1 MKKLFVIIDLF
12 NSCVEFVKS
21 LDSIFTA
28 IPSFFNRLLELTYA
42 GLAGLESMS
51 NYLLLLNL
59 LPMY

>member
-12 NSCVEFVKS
+12 NSFVEFVKS

-28 IPSFFNRLLELTYA
+28 IPIWFNTLLATVYS